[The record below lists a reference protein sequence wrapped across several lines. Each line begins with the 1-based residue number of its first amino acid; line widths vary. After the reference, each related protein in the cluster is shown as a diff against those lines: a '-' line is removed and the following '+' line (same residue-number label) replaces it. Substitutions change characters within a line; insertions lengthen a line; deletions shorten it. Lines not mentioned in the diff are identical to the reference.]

1 MKFFLYLIIVA
12 FIIFLVERVL
22 RKKLGV
28 KHRYVSETSGKKIY
42 NWVKLGMLI
51 VFIIGLI
58 PVVSLD
64 EFGELFL
71 WYIFSNLIL
80 SNAFD
85 TFMEWKYLKRSK
97 QYVISSAIWVI
108 GLSAMLIYV
117 FVLQ

>member
-12 FIIFLVERVL
+12 FIIFLVEIVL

-71 WYIFSNLIL
+71 WYIFSYLIL

>member
-12 FIIFLVERVL
+12 CIIFLVERVL

-28 KHRYVSETSGKKIY
+28 KHRYVSETNGKKLY
-42 NWVKLGMLI
+42 NRVKLGMLI

-71 WYIFSNLIL
+71 WYILSYLIL

-85 TFMEWKYLKRSK
+85 AFMEWKYLKRSK
-97 QYVISSAIWVI
+97 QYVITSTIWVI
-108 GLSAMLIYV
+108 GLSAMLVYV